1 MAASIYFGDAQSSVQ
16 NNSRINNQKN
26 NNIPRTNIQRGN
38 IENLNSNNM
47 NNNYNNPS
55 NPPEPENT
63 ETQGFLGRTFSTIG
77 NFFSRILCT
86 TPNIENYEYE
96 ERVNCVLPNI
106 IGSLSEFQQKSKN
119 KVIILILYNEGDIP
133 LLNNLLAQIKSKEFL
148 LEIIVKKLLLNF
160 NSI

>member
-1 MAASIYFGDAQSSVQ
+1 MAASIYFGDAQSNVQ
-16 NNSRINNQKN
+16 NNSRNNNQNN

-55 NPPEPENT
+55 NPPEHENT
-63 ETQGFLGRTFSTIG
+63 ETQGFLGRTFSSIG

-86 TPNIENYEYE
+86 TPNIEHFEYE

-106 IGSLSEFQQKSKN
+106 ISTLSEFQQKFKK
-119 KVIILILYNEGDIP
+119 KVVILILYNEGDIP
-133 LLNNLLAQIKSKEFL
+133 LLNNLFLQIKSKEFL
-148 LEIIVKKLLLNF
+148 LEIIVNKFLVNF
-160 NSI
+160 